1 MKNSLQSRLVK
12 YLEKNPGTR
21 IAKAKIADL
30 AREKMGV
37 TGETVGRRLRVL
49 VEVSQWPHALSDTP
63 EHTRARELLGDAK
76 LERELVGGHCHY
88 IYQPSAQQTVRRVVI
103 ENGVAREIVETVSNT

>member
-1 MKNSLQSRLVK
+1 MSHASLQARLVR
-12 YLEKNPGTR
+12 YLAKNPNTR
-21 IAKAKIADL
+21 IAKATIADL

-63 EHTRARELLGDAK
+63 EHTRARELLAGAK
-76 LERELVGGHCHY
+76 VERELVNGHAHYTYRPGGEKM
-88 IYQPSAQQTVRRVVI
+88 VRRVVV
-103 ENGVAREIVETVSNT
+103 EGGVAREIVEKVVS

>member
-1 MKNSLQSRLVK
+1 MSHPSLQERLVR
-12 YLEKNPGTR
+12 YLEKNPGVR

-49 VEVSQWPHALSDTP
+49 VEVSDWPHAQTDTP
-63 EHTRARELLGDAK
+63 EHTRARELLAGAK
-76 LERELVGGHCHY
+76 IERELVNGHAHY
-88 IYQPSAQQTVRRVVI
+88 TYRPTATKTVRRVVV
-103 ENGVAREIVETVSNT
+103 EGGVAKEIVETIPN

>member
-1 MKNSLQSRLVK
+1 MSHPSLQERLVR
-12 YLEKNPGTR
+12 YFEKRPGEK
-21 IAKAKIADL
+21 IAKGTVADL

-63 EHTRARELLGDAK
+63 EHTRARELLAGAK
-76 LERELVGGHCHY
+76 LERELVNGHAHY
-88 IYQPSAQQTVRRVVI
+88 IYRPGGEKTVRRVVV
-103 ENGVAREIVETVSNT
+103 EGGVAKEIIERIAN